1 MNEASGLTPPGVA
14 WPASLSLSSS
24 MDPSLKP
31 RLRGVSHQFAFFVSV
46 VLGAGLVASAS
57 GAGERAAAAVFGAA
71 VAAMFGVSALYHRVT
86 WRPRASVDLGVLGL
100 AHQGDRIALAQ
111 LDHYHLIHQHPIV
124 VAASSGCGYRR
135 RCQRNRHC
143 LTPSPAFARSS
154 CRRFR
159 ASKVRSVRGA

>member
-71 VAAMFGVSALYHRVT
+71 VAAMFGVSAPTTGSR
-86 WRPRASVDLGVLGL
+86 
-100 AHQGDRIALAQ
+100 GDRGPLSTSESS
-111 LDHYHLIHQHPIV
+111 
-124 VAASSGCGYRR
+124 ASPTKATGS
-135 RCQRNRHC
+135 
-143 LTPSPAFARSS
+143 LSRSS
-154 CRRFR
+154 TITI
-159 ASKVRSVRGA
+159 